1 MELLQHYHSIHA
13 VNLLGQKDAEAMLS
27 ASYSDHLESL
37 KHTFEKMS
45 PDEKSQLEAEQDRTV
60 ELTPYDFH
68 ATVRTHG
75 HEGVRYDF
83 ATRLREMVI
92 SRQKFGWTAV
102 DSQSGQIVEQ
112 QRGAFRVNCLDW

>member
-37 KHTFEKMS
+37 KHTLEKMS